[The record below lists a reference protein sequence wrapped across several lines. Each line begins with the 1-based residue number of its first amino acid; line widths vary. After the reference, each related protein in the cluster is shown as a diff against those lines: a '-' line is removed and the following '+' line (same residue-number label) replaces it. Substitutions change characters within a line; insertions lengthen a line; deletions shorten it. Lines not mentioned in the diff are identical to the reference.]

1 MQEEHKHLTCEALAS
16 FYEQVT
22 EAVKAACDAALQAF
36 EEEVSADGGG
46 AGGGGAGGGG
56 GQTPRGGEGEVK
68 RSFLQQA
75 QLRSVCKKVTSYI
88 P

>member
-46 AGGGGAGGGG
+46 GGGGGG

-75 QLRSVCKKVTSYI
+75 QLRSVCKKVTSYT

>member
-56 GQTPRGGEGEVK
+56 QTPRGGEGEVK

>member
-46 AGGGGAGGGG
+46 AGGAGAGGG

>member
-1 MQEEHKHLTCEALAS
+1 M
-16 FYEQVT
+16 T

-46 AGGGGAGGGG
+46 GAGGAGGGAGGGG
-56 GQTPRGGEGEVK
+56 QSPRGGEGEVK

-75 QLRSVCKKVTSYI
+75 QLRSVCKKVTSYTRH
-88 P
+88 PDP